1 MNKLEDAIE
10 KMPDEKVPDAKKH
23 VDRNSEL
30 SDLKVEVD
38 MGDEIVMI
46 VWMSIKK

>member
-1 MNKLEDAIE
+1 MKKLEDAIE
-10 KMPDEKVPDAKKH
+10 KMPDAKMPDGKKH
-23 VDRNSEL
+23 VDHSSEL